1 MQAAL
6 RHRGD
11 KKNKQQ
17 RKNGLSDQMPS
28 SIEQNMNSSK
38 DVRSIGPA
46 QLKAAM
52 TKQGDVMLEGS
63 PLTSNFSDQ
72 ISPENAAHQH
82 SPPGPI

>member
-1 MQAAL
+1 MYKANQPDAKNDEQAAL

-11 KKNKQQ
+11 KKTKQ

-46 QLKAAM
+46 
-52 TKQGDVMLEGS
+52 
-63 PLTSNFSDQ
+63 
-72 ISPENAAHQH
+72 
-82 SPPGPI
+82 